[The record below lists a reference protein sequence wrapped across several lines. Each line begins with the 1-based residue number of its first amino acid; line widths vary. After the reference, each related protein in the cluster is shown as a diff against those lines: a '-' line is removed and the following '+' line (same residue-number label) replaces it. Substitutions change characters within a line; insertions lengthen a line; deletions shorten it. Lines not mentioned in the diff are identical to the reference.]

1 MKILIISDAWHP
13 QINGVVRTLT
23 ETVKQLRTFG
33 HEVKLISPN
42 AFKTIPCPSYPD
54 IPLAIFPYRK
64 LARLIADFQPAA
76 IHIATEGTLGLAA
89 RRWCLRHKKPFT
101 TAYHTQFPEY
111 IHARCRLPLSWL
123 YAAIRWFHKP
133 SQTVMTPT
141 PTIKEQLLSRG
152 FQRVALWSRGVDL
165 TRFTAAIEKTSDT
178 RNALDA
184 WCTDEE
190 KQQPK
195 FVCIGRVA
203 VEKNIEAF
211 LKLDLPG
218 SKWVIGDGPA
228 REKLEKQYPDV
239 HFLGA
244 YPQKELPPFYRA
256 ADVFVFPSRTDTF
269 GLVLLEA
276 MACGTPVAAFPV
288 TGPIDVVGS
297 AAAGILHEDLRTA
310 CLEALDCNRQA
321 VREYAEQYSWEN
333 ASRQFEAL
341 LVPFDNITH
350 SDNYQGEH
358 P

>member
-23 ETVKQLRTFG
+23 ETIKQLRQIG
-33 HEVKLISPN
+33 HQVELISPN
-42 AFKTIPCPSYPD
+42 QFRTVPCPSYPE

-64 LARLIADFQPAA
+64 LSRYIQAFQPQA

-89 RRWCLRHKKPFT
+89 RRWCLRHRKPFT

-111 IHARCRLPLSWL
+111 VHTRCRLPLSWL
-123 YAAIRWFHKP
+123 YAAMRWFHRP

-141 PTIKEQLLSRG
+141 NTVKELLLSRG
-152 FQRVALWSRGVDL
+152 FQRVELWSRGVNL
-165 TRFTAAIEKTSDT
+165 TRFTAATEAQLEQ

-184 WCTDEE
+184 WCNEQE

-211 LKLDLPG
+211 LQLDLPG

-228 REKLEKQYPDV
+228 REKLAKQYPDV

-244 YPQKELPPFYRA
+244 YPQKALPPFYRA

-276 MACGTPVAAFPV
+276 MASGTPVAAFPV
-288 TGPIDVVGS
+288 TGPIDVVAS
-297 AAAGILHEDLRTA
+297 AEAGVLNENLQTA
-310 CLEALDCNRQA
+310 CLQALHCRRNKVRQ
-321 VREYAEQYSWEN
+321 YAEQYSWEN

-341 LVPFDNITH
+341 LAPFEQPTNTE
-350 SDNYQGEH
+350 NN
-358 P
+358 